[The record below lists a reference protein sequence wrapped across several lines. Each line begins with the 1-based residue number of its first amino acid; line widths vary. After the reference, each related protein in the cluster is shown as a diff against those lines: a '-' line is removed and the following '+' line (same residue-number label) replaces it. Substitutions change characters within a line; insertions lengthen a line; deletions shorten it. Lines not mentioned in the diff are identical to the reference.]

1 MLFLKPIYFFCP
13 EDWIRALYVSFRFN
27 VMYAQ
32 VSGIGSN
39 VKSKQFWYFLTIFV
53 IVYLLDNKS
62 LRIQIYICDVFF
74 FHFCLILYNWTL
86 ICAKSY
92 CVTFSPLFPVFMFIL
107 FMSVSFVLLFNVHNP
122 FFSIVNFSLW
132 YTYLFICKSTPNL
145 LCVWCGHLKQRFI
158 QLSMI
163 SFPVLWIFTLWRNKK
178 LSLVIM
184 MWQFK

>member
-1 MLFLKPIYFFCP
+1 
-13 EDWIRALYVSFRFN
+13 
-27 VMYAQ
+27 MYAQ

-62 LRIQIYICDVFF
+62 LRLQIYICDVFF
-74 FHFCLILYNWTL
+74 FHFCLILYNWAL

-92 CVTFSPLFPVFMFIL
+92 CVLLCFLYSCLFCLCLYLLCNFLMYTALFSPLF
-107 FMSVSFVLLFNVHNP
+107 
-122 FFSIVNFSLW
+122 NFSLW

-158 QLSMI
+158 QLSKI

-178 LSLVIM
+178 LSWVIM